1 MFNVKALI
9 RFVWS
14 SVYVLK
20 TYLAWLIVVYIY
32 IYDHKHP
39 TSAYLYAVYVFV
51 FSVLYFSVRNF
62 PIANVGRYPGR
73 KPAATESRYPA
84 VSNFKRSE
92 ELPGVT

>member
-1 MFNVKALI
+1 MVVSI
-9 RFVWS
+9 RAENLPS
-14 SVYVLK
+14 
-20 TYLAWLIVVYIY
+20 LAGNGKYIYIY

-51 FSVLYFSVRNF
+51 FSVLYFSVGNF